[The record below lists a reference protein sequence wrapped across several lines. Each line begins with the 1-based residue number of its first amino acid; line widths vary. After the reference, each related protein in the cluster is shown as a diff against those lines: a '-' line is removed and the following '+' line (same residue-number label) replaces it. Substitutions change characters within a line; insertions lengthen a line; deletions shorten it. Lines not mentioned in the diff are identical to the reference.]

1 MRSSTSPQA
10 PARVFLGVAPATA
23 PARAHAPARPLPA
36 RVCSPAGLQR
46 RPWLARLRRAL
57 AEDRFVVHYQPI
69 VSLAGGEPAHYEA
82 LVRLADDARGL
93 IAPACFL
100 PAAERY
106 GLVCE
111 LDRMVLEKV
120 LARLARGGET
130 SVAVNLSALSLTDA
144 GMLAHIRRALARHRV
159 CPERLLI
166 EVTETASIASM
177 ERARG
182 FCLGARALGCEL
194 ALDDFGSGFGA
205 FHYLK
210 HLPFRFLKI
219 DGGFIRTLPSSPR
232 DQLVVKA
239 LVAMARGMGMRTIAE
254 LVENDATVRLLERF
268 GVDYAQGF
276 HLGRPAAVL
285 PA

>member
-1 MRSSTSPQA
+1 MWSSTSVRA
-10 PARVFLGVAPATA
+10 PAPPPVGDAPA
-23 PARAHAPARPLPA
+23 
-36 RVCSPAGLQR
+36 
-46 RPWLARLRRAL
+46 PWLARLRRAL

-69 VSLAGGEPAHYEA
+69 VSLAGGEVAHYEA
-82 LVRLADDARGL
+82 LVRLGDDAGGL

-100 PAAERY
+100 PAAERF
-106 GLVCE
+106 GLICQI
-111 LDRMVLEKV
+111 DRMVIEKV
-120 LARLARGGET
+120 LARLGRSGEAR
-130 SVAVNLSALSLTDA
+130 VAVNLSALSLTDP
-144 GMLAHIRRALARHRV
+144 GMLAYIRRRLARHRV
-159 CPERLLI
+159 RPERLLI

-177 ERARG
+177 DRARD

-210 HLPFRFLKI
+210 HLPFGFLKI
-219 DGGFIRTLPSSPR
+219 DGGFIGALPSSPR

-239 LVAMARGMGMRTIAE
+239 LVAMARGMGMGTIAE
-254 LVENDATVRLLERF
+254 LVEDDATLRLLGRF

-276 HLGRPAAVL
+276 HLGRPSAAL